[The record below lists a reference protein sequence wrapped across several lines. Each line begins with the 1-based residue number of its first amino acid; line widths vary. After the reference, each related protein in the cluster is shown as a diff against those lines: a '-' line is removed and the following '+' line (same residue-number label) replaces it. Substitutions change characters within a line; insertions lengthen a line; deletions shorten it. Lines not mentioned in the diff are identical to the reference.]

1 MKKFM
6 LGLLVAT
13 SLISLNAS
21 ADKHFVGADKFY
33 DLIADYKGACVRSE
47 CTKPYREIPIYVDG
61 VRTVLMS
68 DYEVKKLQQIS
79 QKQSYIWMDTV
90 LQGDFHS
97 DGQTVLEEV
106 VAIFK
111 ATNLVAYRIDYSE
124 KAWYVGACKWDG
136 VNVSTLTGCPEGKI
150 HESSFVSPDFK
161 TFIRNTDDIAKFYN

>member
-1 MKKFM
+1 M

-21 ADKHFVGADKFY
+21 ADKQFVGADKFY
-33 DLIADYKGACVRSE
+33 DLIAEYKNVCGASE
-47 CTKPYREIPIYVDG
+47 CAKPFREMTIYIDG
-61 VRTVLMS
+61 ARSIFLS
-68 DYEVKKLQQIS
+68 ESQFKKLSQVA
-79 QKQSYIWMDTV
+79 QKQSFIWMDTV

-97 DGQTVLEEV
+97 DGKTVLEEV

-111 ATNLVAYRIDYSE
+111 SNTLVAYKIDYSE
-124 KAWYVGACKWDG
+124 KAWYVGVCKWDG
-136 VNVSTLTGCPEGKI
+136 QNASTLVGCPEGKI